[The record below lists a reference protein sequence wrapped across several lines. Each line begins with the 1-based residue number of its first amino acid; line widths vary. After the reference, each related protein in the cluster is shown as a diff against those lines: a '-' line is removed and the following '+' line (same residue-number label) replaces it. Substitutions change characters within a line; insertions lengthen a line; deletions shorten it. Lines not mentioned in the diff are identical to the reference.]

1 MCNISYNFY
10 ATLLDSFQNYLDSDI
25 LWEKFWGGSADPKL
39 SISEYAEQCKQDLL
53 DRINRVPFDS
63 EAADRGTAYN
73 EIVDCLIEHRNTDK
87 MRVSKVFNE
96 NNLVVALKAEYKE
109 REFVF
114 PIEMCRDMADSFKGA
129 IPQYYCEGILP
140 TKYGNVKLYGFIDEL
155 MPDSIHDIKTTSSYQ
170 AFKFKNHWQHYVYP
184 YCLMCMGSDVPSF
197 MYDVVLI
204 NSKDPFKYDFY
215 REAYCFL
222 PHLHIPRLTEHCE
235 RLIEFINANREL
247 ITDKKIFNQHGEQ

>member
-1 MCNISYNFY
+1 MNSIAYNFY

-39 SISEYAEQCKQDLL
+39 SITEYSEQCKQDLL

-63 EAADRGTAYN
+63 EAALKGTAFN

-87 MRVSKVFNE
+87 MQVSKVYNE
-96 NNLVVALKAEYKE
+96 NNAVIALKALYKE
-109 REFVF
+109 REFTF

-140 TKYGNVKLYGFIDEL
+140 TKYGNVKLYGYIDEL
-155 MPDSIHDIKTTSSYQ
+155 MPDSIHDIKTTSSYS
-170 AFKFKNHWQHYVYP
+170 AFKFRNHWQHYVYP

-197 MYDVVLI
+197 MYDVVLL
-204 NSKDPFKYDFY
+204 NSKDPFKYDFF
-215 REAYCFL
+215 REAYCFI

-235 RLIEFINANREL
+235 RLIEFLHANKDS
-247 ITDKKIFNQHGEQ
+247 ITDKKIFNQHGE